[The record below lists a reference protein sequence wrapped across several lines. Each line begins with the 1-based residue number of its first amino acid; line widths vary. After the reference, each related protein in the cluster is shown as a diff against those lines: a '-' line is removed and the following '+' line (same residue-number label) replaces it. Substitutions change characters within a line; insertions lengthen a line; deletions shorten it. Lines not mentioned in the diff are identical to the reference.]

1 MGIGFN
7 DLTLMLGKR
16 NQGNGRDGKSA
27 YEIAVSHGFAGSETE
42 WLASLKALPYTLTE
56 TDKTLIVAQ
65 VIESL
70 GGNPIFGYVDEDNNI
85 IVQGDLTDGT
95 YSVKYE
101 LADGSTVDIG
111 NLVLDTNTYWSV
123 TKNLTNCVLDNSAT
137 KVVAGGS
144 YSAKVTAN
152 DGYELSTVTV
162 TMGGSAVS
170 VSGGSISIA
179 SVTGDIVITA
189 VATEA
194 AEPEPEP
201 VTENIT
207 LTKDMAIVVGT
218 GADRANTGG
227 YCATPHIDVSTIPKP
242 CTLHFTGARWTFTN
256 ASDTGYIRF
265 YIADKSGTKLA
276 SDYTHSSKMPSGVTL
291 ATNGGDETD
300 VTVTIT
306 SDNIGTVRFAG
317 HYLSG
322 NLANTNASMAQ
333 TKATLTYTPNS

>member
-218 GADRANTGG
+218 GADRANTSG

-242 CTLHFTGARWTFTN
+242 CTLHFTGARWTLTN
-256 ASDTGYIRF
+256 ASDSGYIRF

-291 ATNGGDETD
+291 ATNNGDEND

-306 SDNIGTVRFAG
+306 SDNIGTVRFVG
-317 HYLSG
+317 HYTYG
-322 NLANTNASMAQ
+322 NLVNTNVNMAQ

>member
-56 TDKTLIVAQ
+56 NDKTLIVAQ

-189 VATEA
+189 VATAVQTGPSYTNLLPISTDASGNPYNGGQGWKTGYRLNSSGVEVA
-194 AEPEPEP
+194 LANIE
-201 VTENIT
+201 VTGFMPLKLNDTVYIKNIT
-207 LTKDMAIVVGT
+207 DDGTHVMALYDS
-218 GADRANTGG
+218 AYA
-227 YCATPHIDVSTIPKP
+227 
-242 CTLHFTGARWTFTN
+242 
-256 ASDTGYIRF
+256 
-265 YIADKSGTKLA
+265 KLA
-276 SDYTHSSKMPSGVTL
+276 TMQFSTVFGVCNGELASKKINAALHTQVEQ
-291 ATNGGDETD
+291 AGDKIAFMRISANEITANSIITVNET
-300 VTVTIT
+300 I
-306 SDNIGTVRFAG
+306 A
-317 HYLSG
+317 
-322 NLANTNASMAQ
+322 
-333 TKATLTYTPNS
+333 